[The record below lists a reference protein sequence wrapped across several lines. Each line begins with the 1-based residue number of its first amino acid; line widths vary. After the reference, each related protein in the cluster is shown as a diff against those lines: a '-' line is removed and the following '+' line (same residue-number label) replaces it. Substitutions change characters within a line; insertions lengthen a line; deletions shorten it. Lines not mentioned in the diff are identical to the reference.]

1 MPSARRGSIRL
12 WQTGLF
18 IVVIVVAIL
27 ILSGSLSAGLK
38 VTLTRMAETSEV
50 RNASALARR
59 LENELPLTVRGTG
72 PIREVVREYRGVYGG
87 GIWVYDNES
96 NLLESTYDNAPVDAM
111 LEAARL
117 GAIGEAG
124 SFASSDLSPNGLVV
138 AGKPLH
144 GPDGEVLGTVVTA
157 SPADQHVAILQAVR
171 DRLWVTF
178 WISLVVAGLLGF
190 GFAEI
195 IRRRMKAM
203 SDAAAAIAAGDFE
216 QRLPVVLVP
225 GEIMDLA
232 ESYNSMAAELGVA
245 FSEAR
250 ESRRQVV
257 AVVESMAE
265 GLIAL
270 DPVGAVRIMNPEALR
285 LLSVPEG
292 EPPPESEVAGRS
304 VREFIDDADVLSMID
319 SALAGKSASGTVAL
333 GPFVVLFNCTPLPDA
348 EGDVEGAVVLLADVT
363 EQHRIEDAQRRFV
376 ADASHE
382 MRTPVAALKGML
394 ELLADGASRVPEV
407 RDDFISTMQGETD
420 RLGRL
425 VADLLTLAQLEA
437 GSLRLRSERTRA
449 ADLLGDVAR
458 VMQTLAEQ
466 ADVQLVVDAD
476 DPDVQVDADKDRVV
490 QVLLSFTDNAL
501 KHSPAGT
508 AIHLSAQRRGG
519 AVHFEVTDEG
529 PGMTAE
535 QIESVFERFYR
546 ADTAR
551 VGGAGTGLGLAIAK
565 EIVEAHG
572 SSIEV
577 RSAPGEGASFGFD
590 LPASQTES

>member
-1 MPSARRGSIRL
+1 MPSAGRGSIRL

-18 IVVIVVAIL
+18 IIVIVVAIL

-50 RNASALARR
+50 RNASSLARR

-72 PIREVVREYRGVYGG
+72 PLREVVEEYRDVYGG
-87 GIWVYDNES
+87 GIWVYDRDG
-96 NLLESTYDNAPVDAM
+96 NLLESTYDNAPVDAL

-117 GAIGEAG
+117 GAAGEDA
-124 SFASSDLSPNGLVV
+124 SFASSDLRPNGLVV

-157 SPADQHVAILQAVR
+157 SPADSAVAILQAVR

-190 GFAEI
+190 GFAEL
-195 IRRRMKAM
+195 IRRRMKVM

-216 QRLPVVLVP
+216 QRLPVAFVP

-232 ESYNSMAAELGVA
+232 ESYNSMAEELGVA
-245 FSEAR
+245 FAEAR
-250 ESRRQVV
+250 ESRRQIA

-265 GLIAL
+265 GLLAL
-270 DPVGAVRIMNPEALR
+270 DSAGLVRVINPEAVR
-285 LLSVPEG
+285 LLSLP
-292 EPPPESEVAGRS
+292 ADDLTGRP
-304 VREFIDDADVLSMID
+304 VREFVDDPEVLAGVD
-319 SALAGKSASGTVAL
+319 SALAGEPASGTVAL
-333 GPFVVLFNCTPLPDA
+333 GQFIVLFNCTPLSNA
-348 EGDVEGAVVLLADVT
+348 GEMIEGAVVLLADVT

-394 ELLADGASRVPEV
+394 ELLADGAKEVPEV
-407 RDDFISTMQGETD
+407 RDDFINTMQGEAD

-437 GSLRLRSERTRA
+437 GSLRLKLERAYA
-449 ADLLGDVAR
+449 ADLLVDVAR
-458 VMQTLAEQ
+458 VMQNLAEHV
-466 ADVQLVVDAD
+466 DVRLVVDAQD
-476 DPDVQVDADKDRVV
+476 SDARVEVDRDRLI

-501 KHSPAGT
+501 KHSPPGAV
-508 AIHLSAQRRGG
+508 IHLRARRLDDMMR
-519 AVHFEVTDEG
+519 FEVRDQG
-529 PGMTAE
+529 AGMTAE
-535 QIESVFERFYR
+535 QIDNVFERFYR

-551 VGGAGTGLGLAIAK
+551 VGGVGTGLGLAIAK

-572 SSIEV
+572 SRIIVE
-577 RSAPGEGASFGFD
+577 SAPGHGASFAFD
-590 LPASQTES
+590 LPMSQTKS

>member
-18 IVVIVVAIL
+18 IIVIVVAIL

-38 VTLTRMAETSEV
+38 VTLTRMAEMSEI

-72 PIREVVREYRGVYGG
+72 PIRDVVQEYRDVYGG
-87 GIWVYDNES
+87 GIWVYDHEGS
-96 NLLESTYDNAPVDAM
+96 LLESTYDNAPVDAM
-111 LEAARL
+111 LEAARI
-117 GAIGEAG
+117 GAMSEAG
-124 SFASSDLSPNGLVV
+124 SFASSDLSPNGLIV

-144 GPDGEVLGTVVTA
+144 GPDGAALGTVITV
-157 SPADQHVAILQAVR
+157 SPADQHFAILQAVR

-245 FSEAR
+245 FGEAR

-270 DPVGAVRIMNPEALR
+270 DPAGTVRIMNPEAVR
-285 LLSVPEG
+285 LLSASDD
-292 EPPPESEVAGRS
+292 EPAPESELTGRS
-304 VREFIDDADVLSMID
+304 VREFIDDTDAFSLVD
-319 SALAGKSASGTVAL
+319 SALAGTPASGTVAL
-333 GPFVVLFNCTPLPDA
+333 GPFVVLFNCTPLADVA
-348 EGDVEGAVVLLADVT
+348 GKVEGAVVLLADVT

-394 ELLADGASRVPEV
+394 ELLADGASQVPEV
-407 RDDFISTMQGETD
+407 RDDFISTMQGEAD

-437 GSLRLRSERTRA
+437 GSLSLRPERTYA
-449 ADLLGDVAR
+449 ADLLSDVAR

-466 ADVQLVVDAD
+466 AGVRLVVDGAYAD
-476 DPDVQVDADKDRVV
+476 AQVDADRDRVV

-501 KHSPAGT
+501 KHSPADAT
-508 AIHLSAQRRGG
+508 IHLSAQRRGDS
-519 AVHFEVTDEG
+519 VHFEVTDQG

-535 QIESVFERFYR
+535 EIESVFERFYR

-572 SSIEV
+572 SRIAV

-590 LPASQTES
+590 LPVSQTEP